1 MADNKYLLFMGCTVP
16 ARARNYELS
25 SRAVAEKCGIEFVDE
40 KEFFC
45 CGFPVK
51 NADWMSCV
59 LMAAR
64 NIAIAEKKGLDIC
77 SLCSACTGVLAEV
90 NEHLK
95 HDEKLRKE
103 VNEKLAKINP
113 EYKIEGKITVKH
125 FARILYED
133 VGVDKIKELA
143 TKPLDMLKI
152 APHYGCHYLKP
163 SEVHHW
169 DDVEDPHT
177 LDDLVSAAGAESV
190 KYTDRKFCCG
200 GALLAYDQDTA
211 LAVGNHKLEIV
222 KETGADAITL
232 ICPFCAV
239 TYDDNQRTIEA
250 KFEKEYKIPVLYLP
264 QVLGLAMGLDAKALG
279 MQFNKIKTK
288 ELLKKIE
295 EAKPVEA

>member
-1 MADNKYLLFMGCTVP
+1 MADKKYLLFLGCTIP
-16 ARARNYELS
+16 ARGRNYELS

-40 KEFFC
+40 EEFFC

-51 NADWMSCV
+51 NADWMACT

-64 NIAIAEKKGLDIC
+64 NIAIAEKHGLDIC
-77 SLCSACTGVLAEV
+77 SLCSACTGVMAET

-95 HDEKLRKE
+95 HDDKLRAE
-103 VNEKLAKINP
+103 VNKKLAEINP
-113 EYKIEGKITVKH
+113 EYKVEGKITVKH
-125 FARILYED
+125 FARILSEEI
-133 VGVDKIKELA
+133 GVEKIKELVE
-143 TKPLDMLKI
+143 KPLDMLKV

-163 SEVHHW
+163 SEVHNW
-169 DDVEDPHT
+169 DNVEDPQT
-177 LDDLVSAAGAESV
+177 LDEIISATGAESTQ
-190 KYTDRKFCCG
+190 YTDKKFCCG

-211 LAVGNHKLEIV
+211 LTVGNHKLEYV
-222 KETGADAITL
+222 KEAGADAIAL

-239 TYDDNQRTIEA
+239 MYDDNQRTIEA

-264 QVLGLAMGLDAKALG
+264 QLVGLAMGLDAKTVG
-279 MQFNKIKTK
+279 MNLNKVKTK

>member
-1 MADNKYLLFMGCTVP
+1 MADNKYLLFMGCTIP

-25 SRAVAEKCGIEFVDE
+25 SRAVAAKLGIELIDE
-40 KEFFC
+40 PEFFC

-51 NADWMSCV
+51 NADWMACT

-64 NIAIAEKKGLDIC
+64 NIAIAEQKGMDIC
-77 SLCSACTGVLAEV
+77 SLCSACTGVMAEV

-95 HDEKLRKE
+95 HDENLRKE

-113 EYKIEGKITVKH
+113 KYKVEGKITVKH
-125 FARILYED
+125 FARILFED
-133 VGVDKIKELA
+133 AGAQKVKEMAERPLA
-143 TKPLDMLKI
+143 MLKI

-169 DDVEDPHT
+169 DNVEDPQT
-177 LDDLVSAAGAESV
+177 LDQLITATGAESV
-190 KYTDRKFCCG
+190 QYQDKKFCCG

-211 LAVGNHKLEIV
+211 LSVGNHKLEAI
-222 KETGADAITL
+222 TTAGADAIAL

-264 QVLGLAMGLDAKALG
+264 QVIGLSMGISGKDLG
-279 MQFNKIKTK
+279 MQFNKVKTK
-288 ELLKKIE
+288 ELL
-295 EAKPVEA
+295 AKVEG

>member
-1 MADNKYLLFMGCTVP
+1 MADNKYLLFMGCTIP

-25 SRAVAEKCGIEFVDE
+25 SRAVAKKCGIEFVE
-40 KEFFC
+40 EPQFFC

-51 NADWMSCV
+51 NADFMACV

-64 NIAIAEKKGLDIC
+64 NIAIAEQKGLDIC
-77 SLCSACTGVLAEV
+77 SLCSACTGVLSEV

-95 HDEKLRKE
+95 HDEEMRKE

-113 EYKIEGKITVKH
+113 DYKVEGKITVKH
-125 FARILYED
+125 FARILFED
-133 VGVDKIKELA
+133 AGPEKIKELA
-143 TKPLDMLKI
+143 EKPLAMLKI

-163 SEVHHW
+163 SDVHKW
-169 DDVEDPHT
+169 DNVEDPQT
-177 LDDLVSAAGAESV
+177 LDQLVTAAGAESV
-190 KYTDRKFCCG
+190 QYTDKKFCCG
-200 GALLAYDQDTA
+200 GALLAFDQDTA
-211 LAVGNHKLEIV
+211 LSVGNHKLECI

-264 QVLGLAMGLDAKALG
+264 QVLGLSMGIPAKELG
-279 MQFNKIKTK
+279 MQFNKVKTK
-288 ELLKKIE
+288 ELL
-295 EAKPVEA
+295 AKVEA

>member
-1 MADNKYLLFMGCTVP
+1 MADNKYLLFMGCTIP

-25 SRAVAEKCGIEFVDE
+25 SRAIAKKLGIEFVDE
-40 KEFFC
+40 PEFFC

-51 NADWMSCV
+51 NADWMACA

-77 SLCSACTGVLAEV
+77 CLCSACTGVLAEV

-95 HDEKLRKE
+95 HDEKLLAE

-113 EYKIEGKITVKH
+113 DYKIEGKVAVKH
-125 FARILYED
+125 FARIIYED
-133 VGVDKIKELA
+133 AGIDKIKELA
-143 TKPLDMLKI
+143 QKPLEMLKI

-163 SEVHHW
+163 SDVHKW
-169 DDVEDPHT
+169 DNVEDPQT
-177 LDDLVSAAGAESV
+177 LDELVRACGAESV
-190 KYTDRKFCCG
+190 QYRDKKFCCG
-200 GALLAYDQDTA
+200 GALLAFDQDTA
-211 LAVGNHKLEIV
+211 LSIGNHKLECI
-222 KETGADAITL
+222 KESGADAITL

-264 QVLGLAMGLDAKALG
+264 QVIGLSMGISPKELG
-279 MQFNKIKTK
+279 MQFNKVKTK
-288 ELLKKIE
+288 ELL
-295 EAKPVEA
+295 AKVEA